1 MGMEQVNAILTT
13 HGDMLLL
20 GAVFFAVTFLTFAF
34 ASITRSWSSL
44 RRRVTA
50 NVVPVVASGPAA
62 PASLQH
68 DSGPDYLKG
77 LVPTDEARKSE
88 LVKFLN
94 SAGYYGNRALVLFQA
109 SRLITALVF
118 GILTAVMF
126 GRLYPDK
133 PIIFTIIAC
142 IGLTFVGYM
151 MPRTIV
157 SLRRDKLFEQHR
169 QGFPDFLDLLVICV
183 EAGISV
189 DQAMDR
195 ISRDLWR
202 DYPSLARN
210 LSFMSL
216 EIRAGKTTRESLD
229 NLGLRLGIP
238 EAKSFATLIRQSEEL
253 GTSLVQS
260 LRVYSEEMR
269 QKRLARAEEKA
280 ASLPA
285 KLVIPLGFFIFPVVL
300 GVTLLPVAIKLFA
313 ALGISKGQ

>member
-1 MGMEQVNAILTT
+1 MDQINAFVARQ
-13 HGDMLLL
+13 GDLLL
-20 GAVFFAVTFLTFAF
+20 LVAVFLAVTFTVFAF
-34 ASITRSWSSL
+34 GSITRSWSGV

-50 NVVPVVASGPAA
+50 NVAPAVAAGPAPTA
-62 PASLQH
+62 TLQR
-68 DSGPDYLKG
+68 SAGPDYLKG
-77 LVPTDEARKSE
+77 LVPTDEAKKSE
-88 LVKFLN
+88 LVKFLD

-109 SRLITALVF
+109 SRLVTAIVCGLA
-118 GILTAVMF
+118 TAVLF
-126 GRLYPDK
+126 GRLYPDR
-133 PIIFTIIAC
+133 PIIYTIVASIA
-142 IGLTFVGYM
+142 LTFIGYM

-157 SLRRDKLFEQHR
+157 SLRRDKLFEEHR

-183 EAGISV
+183 EAGISL
-189 DQAMDR
+189 DQAMER
-195 ISRDLWR
+195 ISRDLGR

-216 EIRAGKTTRESLD
+216 EVRAGKSTKEALD
-229 NLGLRLGIP
+229 NLGMRLGIP

-253 GTSLVQS
+253 GTSLVTS

-280 ASLPA
+280 SSLPA

-300 GVTLLPVAIKLFA
+300 GVTLLPVAIKLFE